1 MMMNENDIKWK
12 VTKEEKAL
20 YKFLN
25 TISSVL
31 KNDNGEGT
39 LFIEDGILYFAT
51 WFIAGY
57 VDINQNDKKVYGFA
71 VDGFYGITRTMKQDF
86 ILNMIDIENLKENKR
101 EEIGMMKARA
111 KNAVIK
117 GRYMCSIG
125 EEENCIIAK
134 ISNITGKFLK
144 DSYIGLMKNLKDSN
158 VYENEYFVMFEHE
171 EYIEKENTNIT
182 TVISFFCD
190 KTKENEYNQEKMEI

>member
-51 WFIAGY
+51 WFISGY

-86 ILNMIDIENLKENKR
+86 ILNMIDIENLEENKR
-101 EEIGMMKARA
+101 EEMRMMKDRG

-117 GRYMCSIG
+117 KRYMCSIG

-158 VYENEYFVMFEHE
+158 VYENEHHVMFEHE